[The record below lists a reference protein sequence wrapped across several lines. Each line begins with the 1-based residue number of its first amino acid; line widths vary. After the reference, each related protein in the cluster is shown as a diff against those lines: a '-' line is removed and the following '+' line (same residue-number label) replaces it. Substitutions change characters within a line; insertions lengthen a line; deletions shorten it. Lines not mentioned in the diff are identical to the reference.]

1 MTKIITKY
9 QENMKKKE
17 ILFIA
22 IAAMSIISCQNNS
35 KENKN
40 CDTCQENCKNLEQE
54 ESSKIYDSAELIA
67 PASYQWAYN
76 VKDIPCVY
84 HKNSNLLL
92 LPGFDVNEQGEFTF
106 ALGEQTDVVRFQG
119 TTLLER
125 SKMEKEKYEQMCQNL
140 AEKASPLKGKFFE
153 EPGISYVGECALGH
167 IYVRDYD
174 YNYDSLYV
182 VKADAEPYDIKAYQ
196 LPASEW
202 IKDIAAQT
210 PLDESHA
217 EKPSNCRMPKFAV
230 LLNEGGEFAPPTIST
245 PYLHGNK
252 IYFLGYEQHD
262 QGDSIYVTEVDIE
275 KL

>member
-22 IAAMSIISCQNNS
+22 IAAMSFVSCQNNS
-35 KENKN
+35 KKNQN
-40 CDTCQENCKNLEQE
+40 CDTCQENCKNQEQT

-76 VKDIPCVY
+76 VEDIPCVY

-125 SKMEKEKYEQMCQNL
+125 SKMEKEKYIVDFNLISLSTSLFRKMKLKKYLTLYPLTIQRVCLTNYILICQLSMQILMVNRC
-140 AEKASPLKGKFFE
+140 ASGMK
-153 EPGISYVGECALGH
+153 
-167 IYVRDYD
+167 
-174 YNYDSLYV
+174 
-182 VKADAEPYDIKAYQ
+182 
-196 LPASEW
+196 
-202 IKDIAAQT
+202 
-210 PLDESHA
+210 
-217 EKPSNCRMPKFAV
+217 
-230 LLNEGGEFAPPTIST
+230 
-245 PYLHGNK
+245 
-252 IYFLGYEQHD
+252 
-262 QGDSIYVTEVDIE
+262 
-275 KL
+275 